1 MVFTCTRAL
10 SSSTNL
16 NNSTVLF
23 WWGWFTTKRYTVSSK
38 KKKKQKQLNFTS
50 SLQQFVEHSQLWAAS
65 STEHVLRLVPFP
77 HGSSEAK
84 GQVPKQCKMLLHLAP
99 DLQLLFSWAHSTGN
113 CCINY
118 VFATSTKEE
127 RNYGSILVPKPLDFA
142 VWCGA
147 VTSLGSGLFTT
158 SPDQAGGVSSFCT
171 LYKAAVPLPSPS
183 GKTLN

>member
-38 KKKKQKQLNFTS
+38 KKKETETAEF
-50 SLQQFVEHSQLWAAS
+50 QQFFATVCWAAS
-65 STEHVLRLVPFP
+65 STEHVLHLVPFP

-84 GQVPKQCKMLLHLAP
+84 GQVPKQCKILLHLAP
-99 DLQLLFSWAHSTGN
+99 DLQLLFSWAHSTGDF
-113 CCINY
+113 CINY
-118 VFATSTKEE
+118 VFAISTKEE

-142 VWCGA
+142 VWCSA
-147 VTSLGSGLFTT
+147 VTSLDSGLFTT

-171 LYKAAVPLPSPS
+171 LYMAESLCPALLVRP
-183 GKTLN
+183 